1 MGMFQIH
8 SCYNL
13 LPNMFSFQQQ
23 QQSHKTCKNSI
34 KKAII
39 GNVSDRAHLLDVAD
53 KRLQAIFK
61 ELKCDDNDSSN
72 REYQ

>member
-13 LPNMFSFQQQ
+13 LPKMTSFQQQ

-39 GNVSDRAHLLDVAD
+39 GNVSDRAHLLDIAD

-61 ELKCDDNDSSN
+61 ELKYDNDSSN